1 MSPGSP
7 RPTRPSSSPKANLS
21 DSCLDPSQASFFR
34 GKSFSPA
41 QAPQEA
47 ANPSQ
52 APQEAASPSQAP
64 QEAASPSQGLCS
76 CASWT
81 LNAFLPSAPAIQPIR
96 AVLPARG
103 THTF

>member
-7 RPTRPSSSPKANLS
+7 RPTQPSSSPKANLS
-21 DSCLDPSQASFFR
+21 DSCLDPSQASCFR

-47 ANPSQ
+47 AN
-52 APQEAASPSQAP
+52 PSQAP